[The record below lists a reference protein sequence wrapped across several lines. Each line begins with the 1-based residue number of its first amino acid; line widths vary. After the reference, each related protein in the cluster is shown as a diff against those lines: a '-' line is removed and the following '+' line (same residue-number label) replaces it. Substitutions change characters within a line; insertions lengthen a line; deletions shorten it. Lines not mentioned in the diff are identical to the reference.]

1 MKRGTKMVVLI
12 VLLVILLTA
21 TIASINGKQMVS
33 GSAKKLEKAVVTIY
47 GNNNT
52 DQVILKSREQL
63 TEIFSILKNTNGI
76 KFHINISDGVLQHNE
91 KFMIKLYYSSG
102 KIETIGATEQDGG
115 IFKNKKILFK
125 KGVLIGKNEMI
136 WKYVENLRKKAWI

>member
-76 KFHINISDGVLQHNE
+76 KFHINISDGVLQHDE

-125 KGVLIGKNEMI
+125 KGVLIGKNGMI

>member
-76 KFHINISDGVLQHNE
+76 KFHINISDGVLQHDE

-102 KIETIGATEQDGG
+102 KIETIGATERG

-125 KGVLIGKNEMI
+125 KGVLIGTNEMI
-136 WKYVENLRKKAWI
+136 WKYVDNLRKKAWI

>member
-33 GSAKKLEKAVVTIY
+33 GSEKKLEKAVVTIY

-76 KFHINISDGVLQHNE
+76 KFHINISDGVLQHDE

-102 KIETIGATEQDGG
+102 KIETIGATERG

-125 KGVLIGKNEMI
+125 KGVVIGKNEMI